1 MTAALPR
8 LFALAARLLVVLTV
22 ALAGTMP
29 AQARVPA
36 PAPVMAECDHHP
48 VAGTRDPG
56 TAAARAACAASCA
69 LHVALL
75 PALPVPAGPAAPPMP
90 VPMAETPP
98 SGLEPESA
106 EPPPRA

>member
-36 PAPVMAECDHHP
+36 PAPVMAECDHHAA
-48 VAGTRDPG
+48 AGTRDPA
-56 TAAARAACAASCA
+56 TAAAACAASCA

-75 PALPVPAGPAAPPMP
+75 PALPVPAGPAAPAMP

-98 SGLEPESA
+98 SGLAPESA